1 MEEASSLALLLAR
14 FSDEVRESTL
24 RRFAQV
30 QPEDWRWRPRADLLS
45 FADLL
50 KHLIDADHWL
60 FDRLDG
66 GPPSE
71 GVVIAPGDGDQVD
84 GENALAELA
93 RLGVEKS
100 RRISALPERDLCGRR
115 FDLQRRGQVDLIQLV
130 LRCNLDH
137 EIHHRGGLQ
146 LRLRLKYG

>member
-1 MEEASSLALLLAR
+1 MQEASSLARSLAW

-24 RRFAQV
+24 RRFRQV
-30 QPEDWRWRPRADLLS
+30 RPADWRWRPRQDLLS

-50 KHLIDADHWL
+50 KHLIDADRWL

-71 GVVIAPGDGDQVD
+71 GVVIAPGDGDHID
-84 GENALAELA
+84 RENALAELA

-100 RRISALPERDLCGRR
+100 QRISVLPERDLYARR
-115 FDLQRRGQVDLIQLV
+115 FDLHRRGQVDLIQLL

-146 LRLRLKYG
+146 LQLRFKYG